1 MLPTMEIASES
12 ECRSLTAER
21 RSVAA
26 PAKEAVEP
34 CVRPAAPPHP
44 NSAFT
49 SRSTWHHTKSISVAK
64 ADGGYN
70 TSDEAR
76 ASSICNSASNVQDA
90 ELRRRHYLALG
101 ADLSLDKPPAA
112 AAGGQ
117 DAAAAVEKPLRRFFD
132 EWPWEGGDTRPWTVG
147 QKAKWSFYT
156 SGSTCQCSQ
165 PVKS

>member
-1 MLPTMEIASES
+1 
-12 ECRSLTAER
+12 
-21 RSVAA
+21 
-26 PAKEAVEP
+26 
-34 CVRPAAPPHP
+34 VRPAAPPHP

-112 AAGGQ
+112 AGQ
-117 DAAAAVEKPLRRFFD
+117 DAAAATEKPLRRFFD
-132 EWPWEGGDTRPWTVG
+132 DWPREGGDARPWTVG
-147 QKAKWSFYT
+147 AEDATQLSISIPAASPSDLAAAAARYHNGESPSKKIRLLIPPGVPPFADWL
-156 SGSTCQCSQ
+156 GHCRA
-165 PVKS
+165 